1 MTTAHQVLKA
11 ARALIADPKHW
22 TQGELARDA
31 DGNPEDEY
39 QPEAVCFCS
48 VGALMRA
55 ARVVG
60 DDLNEA
66 RFGAFTQ
73 VGNITLDLRGLTI
86 VEFND
91 AEDTTH
97 ADVLAVFDKAIEATK
112 GNP

>member
-1 MTTAHQVLKA
+1 MPTATRKTNTSPKLCVSA
-11 ARALIADPKHW
+11 AWA
-22 TQGELARDA
+22 
-31 DGNPEDEY
+31 
-39 QPEAVCFCS
+39 
-48 VGALMRA
+48 
-55 ARVVG
+55 
-60 DDLNEA
+60 
-66 RFGAFTQ
+66 Q